1 MVAVPIKQK
10 AMTLQEKLYTKQ
22 RDTANQNTHVQM
34 ATELSMPVTTLN
46 GIMTKKGDMF
56 VSQ

>member
-10 AMTLQEKLYTKQ
+10 AMTLQENLYTIQ
-22 RDTANQNTHVQM
+22 RVAANQNTHVQM

-46 GIMTKKGDMF
+46 GIMEKKGDMF
-56 VSQ
+56 MSQ